1 MGEEPAAAG
10 PTEDVDRGDLGAGL
24 KQGLGGEG
32 VGGTLVLGGSK
43 APWLLT

>member
-43 APWLLT
+43 ATWPLT